1 MQWTSFRP
9 KESHRDPVHAGRE
22 ALQPSEQKS
31 RFRIPAMSLSYGV
44 MTVQEAL
51 LLVASICK
59 MGLTVAA
66 KSRL

>member
-9 KESHRDPVHAGRE
+9 KEAIGILSMLAGK
-22 ALQPSEQKS
+22 ALQLSEQKS

-51 LLVASICK
+51 LP
-59 MGLTVAA
+59 
-66 KSRL
+66 